1 MRNNLGMWGPVVLL
15 EHCYLIEVI
24 VKGKVG
30 RVSRDQII
38 DVKCHTKEFIF
49 YILYLRA
56 IKRL

>member
-49 YILYLRA
+49 YI
-56 IKRL
+56 